1 MLTGAAVDAKNW
13 KSGSIVD
20 SNPLNLMKKQGMKK
34 YFFLLVV
41 LALAGQGFAQ
51 VATANASGPVITFEK
66 KTHNFGDIYQGDK
79 VEETFKF
86 TNTGN
91 EPLIITNVQVTCGCT
106 TPKGWPRD
114 PIAPGGKGEL
124 TIAFNSAGKSGL
136 QNKVVTVI
144 SNASNADGAQLSF
157 TTNVLDKKVQ
167 TQ

>member
-1 MLTGAAVDAKNW
+1 
-13 KSGSIVD
+13 
-20 SNPLNLMKKQGMKK
+20 MKKLGMKK

-51 VATANASGPVITFEK
+51 VATAKASGPVITFEK
-66 KTHNFGDIYQGDK
+66 KSHNFGDIYQGDK

-144 SNASNADGAQLSF
+144 SNASNADGAQISF
-157 TTNVLDKKVQ
+157 TTNVLEKKVQ

>member
-1 MLTGAAVDAKNW
+1 
-13 KSGSIVD
+13 
-20 SNPLNLMKKQGMKK
+20 MKKQGMKK

-51 VATANASGPVITFEK
+51 VATAKASGPVLTFEK
-66 KTHNFGDIYQGDK
+66 KAHNFGDIYQGDK

-114 PIAPGGKGEL
+114 PIAPGGKGEI
-124 TIAFNSAGKSGL
+124 TIGFNSAGKSGL

-144 SNASNADGAQLSF
+144 SNASNADGAQISF
-157 TTNVLDKKVQ
+157 TTNVLEKKVQ